1 MRFSSIKW
9 EHMIQFAKRVRV
21 ALAFVLIPVLIQTAT
36 PQQPAQ
42 QQPQGVP
49 AERLWGQPAL
59 PQDSGV
65 TALYQDIAK
74 LRSTAR
80 LMATAA
86 HPDDEDGGMLAMES
100 RGAGASA
107 IELTVNRGEGGQNK
121 IGEELFDELGIV
133 RTLELLQ
140 ADQYY
145 GVEER
150 FTRAVDF
157 GFSKSAD
164 ETFQKWGG
172 HDIVLA
178 DFVRVIRKFRPD
190 VIVSVFSGTSQD
202 GHGNHQASGILTRE
216 AFRAA
221 ADPNKFPEQ
230 IREGLL
236 PWQAKKFYT
245 GRFFRGNTDCTLELD
260 QGAYSPVLGK
270 SYAQLGSEGRGLQL
284 SQVSSPIVPPGP
296 RPRCYVLVDS
306 TLPSAVPGKVHE
318 KDLFDG
324 IDTSLPGL
332 IARLGGEESK
342 VAFLA
347 PALDKLDAAAR
358 NAANFG
364 PRDMS
369 MAAPILLGGVNV
381 LREVIPQVQQSGL
394 SAPAKLELLTQLNT
408 KLAEFEKAASD
419 AESLELDAAVDPP
432 SSSGG
437 GPRGPFVALEQSF
450 QMAVP
455 GQTFTLTAHLY
466 NRGSQQL
473 DSVRMNLELPEGW
486 KSEEV
491 SPAAQTPVTPNGE
504 ATARFRVTVP
514 ENAEYTRPYFYR
526 DDPQK
531 ESLYRIVH
539 GMEKYETLP
548 FPPPPVIVHA
558 EYKQGDGAGEMRS
571 VAQVRYIDP
580 IYGQAERPLPVGPA
594 ISVELQP
601 DSQIISTS
609 KAGATQ
615 VRVGVRNNAVG
626 GSDGTL
632 ALQVPQGWHVQPASV
647 PVKFTQAG
655 EYASYAFTVTP
666 GPLREGHYELK
677 AVVTS
682 NSKQY
687 DLGYRVVARR
697 DIGTFYHYTPARQ
710 IVSAV
715 DVKLPAKLRVGYIM
729 GAGDDIPA
737 SLEQVGVDVHMIS
750 PGELAGGDLTQ
761 YDTIVV
767 GIRAYDV
774 RTDVREQNRR
784 LLDYVQRGG
793 TLIVQ
798 YNQQTGAFNAGHY
811 TPYPLTTSGERVTVE
826 EAPVEVLDSAS
837 PLVNTPN
844 KITQKDFDGW
854 VQERGVYFANSWDPK
869 YTPLLASHDPGEQ
882 PLKGGLLV
890 APYGKG
896 TYIFTGYAFFRQLP
910 AGVPGAMRLFVNLL
924 AAGAKTTSR

>member
-1 MRFSSIKW
+1 
-9 EHMIQFAKRVRV
+9 MIQFAKRVR
-21 ALAFVLIPVLIQTAT
+21 ATLAFTLIPILIQPAM
-36 PQQPAQ
+36 PQQAATQAAMQ
-42 QQPQGVP
+42 QSGAP

-59 PQDSGV
+59 PQDSGI
-65 TALYQDIAK
+65 TALYQDLAK
-74 LRSTAR
+74 LRTTGR

-100 RGAGASA
+100 RGAGVTAL
-107 IELTVNRGEGGQNK
+107 ELTVNRGEGGQNK

-172 HDIVLA
+172 HEIVLA
-178 DFVRVIRKFRPD
+178 DFVRVLRKFRPD

-236 PWQAKKFYT
+236 PWQAKKLYV
-245 GRFFRGNTDCTLELD
+245 GRFLRGSTDCTLELD
-260 QGAYSPVLGK
+260 LGTYSPVLGK

-306 TLPSAVPGKVHE
+306 ALPSAVPGKAKE

-332 IARLGGEESK
+332 TARLGAEESK
-342 VAFLA
+342 VPFLA
-347 PALDKLDAAAR
+347 AALDKLDAAAR
-358 NAANFG
+358 NAMNFG

-369 MAAPILLGGVNV
+369 LAAPILIGGVSIIRQ
-381 LREVIPQVQQSGL
+381 LIPQVEQSAL
-394 SAPAKLELLTQLNT
+394 APATKAELLLHLNT

-419 AESLELDAAVDPP
+419 ANSLELDASADLP
-432 SSSGG
+432 SSQGARSGQLG
-437 GPRGPFVALEQSF
+437 GFVPLEQSF
-450 QMAVP
+450 LMAVP
-455 GQTFTLTAHLY
+455 GQSFTLTAHLY
-466 NRGSQQL
+466 NRGKEAIESAGM
-473 DSVRMNLELPEGW
+473 RLELPPGW
-486 KSEEV
+486 NWEPIGASV
-491 SPAAQTPVTPNGE
+491 SGPVASNAE
-504 ATARFRVTVP
+504 LTARFKVTVP
-514 ENAEYTRPYFYR
+514 ADAQYTRPYFYR

-531 ESLYRIVH
+531 ESLYKIVP
-539 GMEKYETLP
+539 GMEKYEALP

-558 EYKQGDGAGEMRS
+558 DYRVGDGTGELRT
-571 VAQVRYIDP
+571 VAQVRHIDP
-580 IYGQAERPLPVGPA
+580 IYGQAERPLVVGPPF
-594 ISVELQP
+594 SVELQP
-601 DSQIISTS
+601 DSQIISTARTGS
-609 KAGATQ
+609 TQ

-626 GSDGTL
+626 GGNGTL
-632 ALQVPQGWHVQPASV
+632 SLHVPNGWRVEPQST
-647 PVKFTQAG
+647 PVKFTEAG
-655 EYASYAFTVTP
+655 EFASYVFTVTP
-666 GPLREGHYELK
+666 ARLQEGHYQVQ
-677 AVVTS
+677 AVVDA
-682 NSKQY
+682 NGKQY
-687 DLGYRVVARR
+687 SDGYRVVTRH
-697 DIGTFYHYTPARQ
+697 DIGTFYYYQPARQ
-710 IVSAV
+710 MVSAET
-715 DVKLPAKLRVGYIM
+715 VKLPAKLRVGYIM

-737 SLEQVGVDVHMIS
+737 ALEQVGVDVHTIS

-761 YDTIVV
+761 YDTIVL

-784 LLDYVQRGG
+784 LLDYVERGG
-793 TLIVQ
+793 TLLVQ
-798 YNQQTGAFNAGHY
+798 YNQQTGLFNAGHY
-811 TPYPLTTSGERVTVE
+811 TPYPMTASGERVTVE
-826 EAPVEVLDSAS
+826 EAPVEILEPAS
-837 PLVNTPN
+837 PLLNTPN
-844 KITQKDFDGW
+844 KISTKDFDGW
-854 VQERGVYFANSWDPK
+854 VQERGVYFMNNWDPK
-869 YTPLLASHDPGEQ
+869 YSPLLSSHDPGEQ
-882 PLKGGLLV
+882 ALKGGLLV

-910 AGVPGAMRLFVNLL
+910 AGVPGAMRLFVNLIS
-924 AAGAKTTSR
+924 AGAKSPSR

>member
-1 MRFSSIKW
+1 
-9 EHMIQFAKRVRV
+9 MIQFAKRVR
-21 ALAFVLIPVLIQTAT
+21 ATLAFVLVPFLIQPAM
-36 PQQPAQ
+36 PQQPAT
-42 QQPQGVP
+42 QQPGGVA

-59 PQDSGV
+59 PQDAGI

-100 RGAGASA
+100 RGAGATA
-107 IELTVNRGEGGQNK
+107 LELTVNRGEGGQNK
-121 IGEELFDELGIV
+121 IGPELFDELGIL

-140 ADQYY
+140 ADQFY

-157 GFSKSAD
+157 GFSKTAE
-164 ETFQKWGG
+164 ETFDKWGG
-172 HDIVLA
+172 HDLVLA

-202 GHGNHQASGILTRE
+202 GHGNHQASGMLTRE

-236 PWQAKKFYT
+236 PWQAKKLYV

-260 QGAYSPVLGK
+260 LGTYSPVLGK
-270 SYAQLGSEGRGLQL
+270 SYAQLGSEGRGEQL

-306 TLPSAVPGKVHE
+306 TLPTAVPGKAHE

-332 IARLGGEESK
+332 VSRLGAEDSK
-342 VAFLA
+342 APFLA

-369 MAAPILLGGVNV
+369 MAAPILLGGVNL
-381 LREVIPQVQQSGL
+381 LRDVIPQVQRSGL
-394 SAPAKLELLTQLNT
+394 SVAAKTDLLAHLNT
-408 KLAEFEKAASD
+408 KLAEFEKAAAD
-419 AESLELDAAVDPP
+419 AQSLELDAAADAGG
-432 SSSGG
+432 SGG
-437 GPRGPFVALEQSF
+437 GQRGPFVQLEQSF
-450 QMAVP
+450 LMAVP
-455 GQTFTLTAHLY
+455 GQTFSLTAHLY
-466 NRGSQQL
+466 NRGKQA
-473 DSVRMNLELPEGW
+473 LESAGFKLEVPAGW
-486 KSEEV
+486 KVEPIPPTVAGPVPPDGEV
-491 SPAAQTPVTPNGE
+491 S
-504 ATARFRVTVP
+504 ARFRVTVP
-514 ENAEYTRPYFYR
+514 ADAQYSRPYFYR

-531 ESLYRIVH
+531 ESVYRIVP

-558 EYKQGDGAGEMRS
+558 EYLQGEGHGEMRS
-571 VAQVRYIDP
+571 VVQVRYIDP
-580 IYGQAERPLPVGPA
+580 IYGQAERPLAVGPA
-594 ISVELQP
+594 LSVELQP
-601 DSQIISTS
+601 SSQIISTS

-626 GSDGTL
+626 GSEGSL
-632 ALQVPQGWHVQPASV
+632 ALQVPQGWRVQPTSI
-647 PVKFTQAG
+647 PVKFSDAG

-666 GPLREGHYELK
+666 GPLREQHYDVK

-682 NSKQY
+682 NGKPY
-687 DLGYRVVARR
+687 DLGYRVIARR
-697 DIGTFYHYTPARQ
+697 DIGTFYYYQPARQ
-710 IVSAV
+710 TVSAV
-715 DVKLPAKLRVGYIM
+715 EVKLPSKLRVGYIM
-729 GAGDDIPA
+729 GAGDDIAA

-750 PGELAGGDLTQ
+750 PAELAGGDLSQ
-761 YDTIVV
+761 YDTIVL

-793 TLIVQ
+793 TLIAQ

-811 TPYPLTTSGERVTVE
+811 TPYPATASGERVTVE
-826 EAPVEVLDSAS
+826 EAPVEILDAAS
-837 PLVNTPN
+837 PLLSTPN

-854 VQERGVYFANSWDPK
+854 VQERGVYFMSSWDPK

-882 PLKGGLLV
+882 PLKGGMLV
-890 APYGKG
+890 AQYGKG

-924 AAGAKTTSR
+924 AAGAKTK

>member
-1 MRFSSIKW
+1 MRFTSTKR
-9 EHMIQFAKRVRV
+9 EPMIQFAIRRHRPV
-21 ALAFVLIPVLIQTAT
+21 LSFVLIPLLLAT
-36 PQQPAQ
+36 GAAQ
-42 QQPQGVP
+42 QAPVPSPSGAP

-59 PQDSGV
+59 PQDSGI

-100 RGAGASA
+100 RGAGATA
-107 IELTVNRGEGGQNK
+107 LELTVTRGEGGQNK
-121 IGEELFDELGIV
+121 IGEELFDELGVV

-172 HDIVLA
+172 HDLALA

-221 ADPNKFPEQ
+221 GDPNKFPEQ

-236 PWQAKKFYT
+236 PWQPSKLYV
-245 GRFFRGNTDCTLELD
+245 GRFFRGTTDCTLELNL
-260 QGAYSPVLGK
+260 GTYSPVLGK
-270 SYAQLGSEGRGLQL
+270 SYAQLGSQGRGLQL

-296 RPRCYVLVDS
+296 RSRCYVLVDS
-306 TLPSAVPGKVHE
+306 TLPSAVPGKAKE

-324 IDTSLPGL
+324 IDTSLHGL
-332 IARLGGEESK
+332 VARLGAEDGK
-342 VAFLA
+342 VPFLA
-347 PALDKLDAAAR
+347 PALDKLDTAAR
-358 NAANFG
+358 NASNFG

-369 MAAPILLGGVNV
+369 LAAPILLGGVNI
-381 LREVIPQVQQSGL
+381 LRQIIPQVRQSGL
-394 SAPAKLELLTQLNT
+394 SAATKTGLLLHLNT
-408 KLAEFEKAASD
+408 KLAEFEKAAAD
-419 AESLELDAAVDPP
+419 AESLELDAAADPP
-432 SSSGG
+432 GG
-437 GPRGPFVALEQSF
+437 SAGGQRGPFVQLDQSF
-450 QMAVP
+450 LMAVP
-455 GQTFTLTAHLY
+455 GQTFTVTAHLY
-466 NRGSQQL
+466 NQGKQAL
-473 DSVRMNLELPEGW
+473 DSARMDLELPTGW
-486 KSEEV
+486 RSEQISS
-491 SPAAQTPVTPNGE
+491 SPQDAVAPGAE

-514 ENAEYTRPYFYR
+514 ADAQYTRPYFYR

-531 ESLYRIVH
+531 ESLYRIVP
-539 GMEKYETLP
+539 GMEEYETLP

-558 EYKQGDGAGEMRS
+558 EYRQGEGSGEIRS

-594 ISVELQP
+594 FSVELQP
-601 DSQIISTS
+601 GSQTISTA
-609 KAGATQ
+609 KGGTTQ
-615 VRVGVRNNAVG
+615 VRVGVRNNVVG
-626 GSDGTL
+626 GTEGTL
-632 ALQVPQGWHVQPASV
+632 TLQAPQGWRVEPASV
-647 PVKFTQAG
+647 PVKFAGAG
-655 EYASYAFTVTP
+655 EYGGYAFTVTP
-666 GPLREGHYELK
+666 GPLREQHYEIK
-677 AVVTS
+677 AVVTAS
-682 NSKQY
+682 GKPYSE
-687 DLGYRVVARR
+687 GYRVITRR
-697 DIGTFYHYTPARQ
+697 DIGTFYYYQPARQ
-710 IVSAV
+710 IVSAIE
-715 DVKLPAKLRVGYIM
+715 VKLPPKLRVGYIM

-737 SLEQVGVDVHMIS
+737 TLQQVGIDVHMIS
-750 PGELAGGDLTQ
+750 PAELAGGDLGQ
-761 YDTIVV
+761 YDTIVL

-774 RTDVREQNRR
+774 RTDVREENRR

-798 YNQQTGAFNAGHY
+798 YNQQTGTFNAGHNA
-811 TPYPLTTSGERVTVE
+811 PYPLTASGERVTVE
-826 EAPVEVLDSAS
+826 EAPVEILDPAS
-837 PLVNTPN
+837 PLMNTPN
-844 KITQKDFDGW
+844 KIAQKDFDGW
-854 VQERGVYFANSWDPK
+854 VQERGLYFMSNWDPK
-869 YTPLLASHDPGEQ
+869 YTPLLASHDPGEP

-890 APYGKG
+890 APFGKG
-896 TYIFTGYAFFRQLP
+896 TYIYTGYAFFRQLP

-924 AAGAKTTSR
+924 AAGAKPKS

>member
-1 MRFSSIKW
+1 
-9 EHMIQFAKRVRV
+9 MIQFALVRLRP
-21 ALAFVLIPVLIQTAT
+21 AIAFCLVPLMIAATA
-36 PQQPAQ
+36 AQ
-42 QQPQGVP
+42 QTPGASTSGAA

-59 PQDSGV
+59 PQDSGI
-65 TALYQDIAK
+65 TALYQDIVK

-100 RGAGASA
+100 RGAGVTAL
-107 IELTVNRGEGGQNK
+107 ELTVNRGEGGQNK
-121 IGEELFDELGIV
+121 IGEELFDELGIL

-172 HDIVLA
+172 HDVALA
-178 DFVRVIRKFRPD
+178 DFVRVIRRFRPD

-236 PWQAKKFYT
+236 PWQAKKLYV
-245 GRFFRGNTDCTLELD
+245 GRFFRGNTECTLEMNL
-260 QGAYSPVLGK
+260 GTYSPVLGK

-296 RPRCYVLVDS
+296 RSRCYVLVDS
-306 TLPSAVPGKVHE
+306 TLPSAVPGKAAE

-332 IARLGGEESK
+332 AARLGAEDSK
-342 VAFLA
+342 VPFLA
-347 PALDKLDAAAR
+347 PALDKLDTAAR

-369 MAAPILLGGVNV
+369 LAAPILLGGVNV
-381 LREVIPQVQQSGL
+381 LREVIPQVQQSSL
-394 SAPAKLELLTQLNT
+394 SAAAKADLLAHLNT
-408 KLAEFEKAASD
+408 KLGQFEKAAAD
-419 AESLELDAAVDPP
+419 AESLELDATADRPGDTGAR
-432 SSSGG
+432 SGQLG
-437 GPRGPFVALEQSF
+437 VFVPLEQSF
-450 QMAVP
+450 LVAVP

-466 NRGSQQL
+466 NRGTQAL
-473 DSVRMNLELPEGW
+473 DSVKMNLELPEGW
-486 KSEEV
+486 KSEEISSASAGKV
-491 SPAAQTPVTPNGE
+491 APDAD

-514 ENAEYTRPYFYR
+514 ADAQYTRPYFYR

-531 ESLYRIVH
+531 EGLYRIVP
-539 GMEKYETLP
+539 GMERYEMLP
-548 FPPPPVIVHA
+548 FPPPPIVVHA
-558 EYKQGDGAGEMRS
+558 EYKQGDGTGEMRT

-594 ISVELQP
+594 LSVELQP
-601 DSQIISTS
+601 GSQTISAT
-609 KAGATQ
+609 KGGTTQ
-615 VRVGVRNNAVG
+615 VRVGVRNNVVG
-626 GSDGTL
+626 GSEGTL
-632 ALQVPQGWHVQPASV
+632 ALEVPQGWRVQPASV
-647 PVKFTQAG
+647 PVKFTDAG
-655 EYASYAFTVTP
+655 EFAGYAFTVTP
-666 GPLREGHYELK
+666 GPLREAHYQIK
-677 AVVTS
+677 AVATA
-682 NSKQY
+682 NGKQY
-687 DLGYRVVARR
+687 SEGYRVISRR
-697 DIGTFYHYTPARQ
+697 DIGTYYYYQPARQ

-715 DVKLPAKLRVGYIM
+715 EVKLPPKLRVGYIM

-737 SLEQVGVDVHMIS
+737 TLQQVGVDIHMIS
-750 PGELAGGDLTQ
+750 PSELAGGDLSQ
-761 YDTIVV
+761 YDTIVL

-784 LLDYVQRGG
+784 LLAYVERGG

-798 YNQQTGAFNAGHY
+798 YNQQTGQFNAGHY
-811 TPYPLTTSGERVTVE
+811 VPYPLTASGERVTVE
-826 EAPVEVLDSAS
+826 EAPVEILDPAS
-837 PLVNTPN
+837 PLMNAPN
-844 KITQKDFDGW
+844 KISQKDFDGW
-854 VQERGVYFANSWDPK
+854 VQERGVYFANNWDPK

-896 TYIFTGYAFFRQLP
+896 TYIWTGYAFFRQLP

-924 AAGAKTTSR
+924 AAGAKK